1 MNTTI
6 TQDLLEL
13 TVPTA
18 IKWDQLLPG
27 TWKQI
32 QEVET
37 SILVIF
43 VKNNNTEGAMRGQ

>member
-13 TVPTA
+13 IVPTA

-27 TWKQI
+27 TWKQTY
-32 QEVET
+32 EAET
-37 SILVIF
+37 GILVIF
-43 VKNNNTEGAMRGQ
+43 VLKKTNQKH